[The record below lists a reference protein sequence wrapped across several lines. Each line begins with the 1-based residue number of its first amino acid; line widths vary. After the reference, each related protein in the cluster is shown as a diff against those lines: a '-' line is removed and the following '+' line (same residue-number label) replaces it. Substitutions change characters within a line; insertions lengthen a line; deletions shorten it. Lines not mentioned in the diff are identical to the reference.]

1 MRVWFVFFRSISEQ
15 REYIQNHKSKMQTA
29 IRARQQ
35 LYVQSNQI
43 RACEAAFQLTAL
55 GPGIFFIF
63 SMLCMTFCRSISLLR
78 LMAMRCSSNAAWRR
92 IQHRIHS
99 NT

>member
-1 MRVWFVFFRSISEQ
+1 MRVWFVFFRAISEQ
-15 REYIQNHKSKMQTA
+15 REYIQNQKSKMQTA

-78 LMAMRCSSNAAWRR
+78 LMAMRFRKRAQAVAGK
-92 IQHRIHS
+92 H
-99 NT
+99 